1 MKRITGCVLS
11 LFVLCGCM
19 SDKEFWLRR
28 KQLENQAAHPS
39 TYELF
44 SVEGPIKI
52 ELEKGGKARVSV
64 PNQPFKEVQI
74 PDGVRTQAELVQHL
88 INVGAISVLG
98 RKAIDGA
105 KGSTRIVNNNAA
117 EAAGGAQ

>member
-1 MKRITGCVLS
+1 MRRILYFILS
-11 LFVLCGCM
+11 AVFLFGCM

-44 SVEGPIKI
+44 SVDGPIKI
-52 ELEKGGKARVSV
+52 ELEKGGKARVRV
-64 PNQPFKEVQI
+64 PNQPFREIAI

-98 RKAIDGA
+98 WKAIDGA